1 MTSYLRRD
9 KWHSDVSWHHW
20 IDRESK
26 KRCVYSRT
34 TAKALAN
41 CYRVLYAILMLS
53 NILNLTY
60 GVPPITSIVQE
71 YDIDMP
77 DADELW
83 HAPTE
88 IDWTLA
94 MQARPQDNLPSLR
107 SAVSQLLYGEAPPTV
122 YGLDQWSPYAV
133 SVVMHAVSI
142 HTWNLMQSSETLTGL
157 TLNLHG
163 AEAVRSLLISNIE
176 TGLARC
182 YLMIS
187 EARTANELTWN
198 EAEGPLLFNSLSLL
212 RGIHVRVL
220 TGVCGIDRMVLLS
233 DVEEDVTMAVMDYV
247 TSNLRRNRA
256 SIRTVHALFDNITT
270 ILKLD
275 ANLLRKTAAF
285 NWSVEHALVGI
296 DCGKFPSIPQQGVL
310 LL

>member
-1 MTSYLRRD
+1 MCPGTAGLTESPGNGSFTRRGLL
-9 KWHSDVSWHHW
+9 KSL
-20 IDRESK
+20 I
-26 KRCVYSRT
+26 
-34 TAKALAN
+34 N
-41 CYRVLYAILMLS
+41 FYRVLYAILRIS

-60 GVPPITSIVQE
+60 GVPPITSVVQE

-94 MQARPQDNLPSLR
+94 IQERPRDRLPSLR

-133 SVVMHAVSI
+133 SIVMHAVSI
-142 HTWNLMQSSETLTGL
+142 HTWNLMQSTETLTGL
-157 TLNLHG
+157 KLNLHG
-163 AEAVRSLLISNIE
+163 AEAIRSLLTSNIE
-176 TGLARC
+176 TGLVRC
-182 YLMIS
+182 YMMIS
-187 EARTANELTWN
+187 KARTTNELTWN

-220 TGVCGIDRMVLLS
+220 TGISGVDRMVLLS
-233 DVEEDVTMAVMDYV
+233 DVEEDVTMAVTDYV
-247 TSNLRRNRA
+247 TSSSTRDRA
-256 SIRTVHALFDNITT
+256 SVKSVHSLFDNIMT
-270 ILKLD
+270 ILKID
-275 ANLLRKTAAF
+275 ANILRKTAAF

-296 DCGKFPSIPQQGVL
+296 DCGKSNCIDFKAEHTAAMEWLHEKPV
-310 LL
+310 